1 MAEDNDKQDQHSS
14 PESSG
19 KEKMLSLAESE
30 ARYRRLF
37 EAAQDGILIID
48 FDSEQIIA
56 ANPFIE
62 KLLTYAHDELVGKK
76 LREIDPFKDLWR
88 SKIAFDELKT
98 RGHIRYEDLPLQTK
112 DGGRINV
119 EFVSNVYSLD
129 GTRVIQ
135 CNIRDITERKRME
148 EEIRNL
154 ARFPSE
160 NPNPVLRLDRHG
172 TVLSANEASKPLL
185 QAWGC
190 GIGQVAPKTW
200 RDLAADALSTG
211 QSRNIDVEFG
221 GKSYTFLVKPIME
234 AHYVNLYG
242 RNITERKRAE
252 EALQQSE
259 QRYRIMFENMSSAAA
274 VYEVVDDGKTFIFK
288 DFNRAAERIEKI
300 KREQLIGKN
309 VLEIFP
315 GLRDFN
321 LFDVF
326 QRVWRTGNPEHHPI
340 MFYKDNRISGWRE
353 NYVYR
358 LPSGEVVAVYEDVTE
373 RKRMEEELGKLSQFR
388 ESIIDNA
395 NVWIDVLD
403 ENANVVIWNKAAEV
417 MSGYSREEVVGH
429 GKIWEW
435 LYPDEQYRK
444 DLTDLVAEVI
454 QRGRVEEDFET
465 RIRRKDGQIRIIS
478 WNERN
483 LLNEHGKPIGSIA
496 LGRDVTEHKRM
507 EEELKRYSTGL
518 ERLVLERTKKF
529 AESERRLQYV
539 VTSNPAVI
547 YAGKPLADY
556 SDFVL
561 TYLSERVVSMLGFEP
576 REFIGH
582 PEFWERHVPPEEVRS
597 VLAEMPRLWKEGQY
611 SFEYRFLH
619 KDGAYRWIRE
629 EAKVVRDA
637 DGKPTEVNGYWT
649 DVTERKRLEE
659 ALLTSQ
665 RMATI
670 GELAAMVGHD
680 LRNPLTGIA
689 GATYYLKKKDRSRLS
704 RQGKEM
710 LKLIEHDVWRSD
722 KIVNDLLEYS
732 KEIHLEPAETNVK
745 SITEGALKLVKIPRG
760 MRVLDSTK
768 KQPKVRLDVDKMKRV
783 FVNII
788 TNALDAM
795 PDEGIL
801 RIASRRSD
809 GNLDITFTDTGTG
822 MTRETLE
829 NLWRPL
835 FTTKAKGMGFGLAI
849 SKRLVEEH
857 GGSISVKSK
866 PGKGS
871 TFTVTL
877 PINAN
882 RESRR

>member
-1 MAEDNDKQDQHSS
+1 
-14 PESSG
+14 
-19 KEKMLSLAESE
+19 
-30 ARYRRLF
+30 
-37 EAAQDGILIID
+37 
-48 FDSEQIIA
+48 
-56 ANPFIE
+56 
-62 KLLTYAHDELVGKK
+62 
-76 LREIDPFKDLWR
+76 
-88 SKIAFDELKT
+88 
-98 RGHIRYEDLPLQTK
+98 
-112 DGGRINV
+112 
-119 EFVSNVYSLD
+119 
-129 GTRVIQ
+129 
-135 CNIRDITERKRME
+135 
-148 EEIRNL
+148 
-154 ARFPSE
+154 
-160 NPNPVLRLDRHG
+160 
-172 TVLSANEASKPLL
+172 
-185 QAWGC
+185 
-190 GIGQVAPKTW
+190 
-200 RDLAADALSTG
+200 
-211 QSRNIDVEFG
+211 
-221 GKSYTFLVKPIME
+221 
-234 AHYVNLYG
+234 
-242 RNITERKRAE
+242 
-252 EALQQSE
+252 
-259 QRYRIMFENMSSAAA
+259 
-274 VYEVVDDGKTFIFK
+274 
-288 DFNRAAERIEKI
+288 
-300 KREQLIGKN
+300 
-309 VLEIFP
+309 
-315 GLRDFN
+315 
-321 LFDVF
+321 
-326 QRVWRTGNPEHHPI
+326 
-340 MFYKDNRISGWRE
+340 
-353 NYVYR
+353 
-358 LPSGEVVAVYEDVTE
+358 
-373 RKRMEEELGKLSQFR
+373 MEEELGKLSQFR

-547 YAGKPLADY
+547 YAGKPLAGY

-582 PEFWERHVPPEEVRS
+582 PEFWERHVPPEDVRS